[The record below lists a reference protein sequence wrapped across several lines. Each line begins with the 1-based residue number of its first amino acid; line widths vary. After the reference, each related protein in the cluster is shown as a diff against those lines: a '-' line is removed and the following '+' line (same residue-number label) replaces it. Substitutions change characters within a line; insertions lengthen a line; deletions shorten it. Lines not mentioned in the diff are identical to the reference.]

1 MQPRDD
7 NTPPGP
13 NGLNKDSLLA
23 QAEKEKNRPTLFNA
37 HERAAYVK
45 KCVDEVLFL
54 KRSGKTQEEI
64 KQLTGSFH
72 EMYPTL
78 FLKMFEPN
86 FDFGNFQTMMG
97 LLHRMGDNNLSQ
109 HQASVIVGQRM
120 VDKYIK
126 PVAKHVPK
134 EGGI

>member
-7 NTPPGP
+7 GPPNP
-13 NGLNKDSLLA
+13 NGLNKDGLLA

-54 KRSGKTQEEI
+54 KRTGKTQEEI

-78 FLKMFEPN
+78 FLKMFEAN
-86 FDFGNFQTMMG
+86 FDFNNFQTMMG
-97 LLHRMGDNNLSQ
+97 LLNRMGDKSLTQ

-126 PVAKHVPK
+126 PVAKNVPK
-134 EGGI
+134 DNYE